1 LNFQPCRRINT
12 VHQSSRKKPNRI
24 ASISTMP
31 PTTTPTTTPT
41 TAGSSDGKP
50 SDGEFVGNLQNEL
63 NQNNIKH
70 REELYWLRLELDT
83 TNREKEAVEDRMAEL
98 YRDLQEME
106 ESKPSRSRPLVV
118 DAQYVVQLQNQLEKY
133 ERMMRVMNNQ
143 LNLVR
148 NSSDAI
154 VKSLKEEISDIMDEK
169 VKVEMGLM
177 NQLANIDMEKQ
188 DLKTKLQGKDLKL
201 SGSTHTN
208 STASSRGGGLSHGS
222 NSNSNSDENLQAQ
235 VKHLLSE
242 NKRLTT
248 ESAQQRKEALEK
260 GDQTRQEKDA
270 LSRQVKK
277 LQGDMLMMRSTDEA
291 VQAMDQM
298 KHDRNETLY
307 TLERVSLLWDRADE
321 SIQKLESVM
330 MELTPNDEHQD
341 DNREQLLS
349 TLETASLVHGQAKVS
364 LMLIELKLRNNLAC
378 TKNDQLQLGSLTLAD
393 PAVNARISDIQ
404 TEAMSAIEEV
414 QAMLNKQIRGLG
426 EQSELETKIIKETL
440 ESKVT
445 DLKIMEARQQHLE
458 QEIADLQTA
467 EGQAVAGMKDD
478 MDANAM
484 ELYVSQKGLER
495 LQAEVLQVIERV
507 KEKNESIGRLTATVE
522 EHKVRERTLMEE
534 LKRFMREQSE
544 RETAERQRLQELQKD
559 DDVDDIED
567 EEGEYSDDSTEYDEQ
582 TVESFVPAENE
593 SSRSA

>member
-1 LNFQPCRRINT
+1 
-12 VHQSSRKKPNRI
+12 
-24 ASISTMP
+24 MP
-31 PTTTPTTTPT
+31 PKPTPTPT
-41 TAGSSDGKP
+41 TARSSPSRQP
-50 SDGEFVGNLQNEL
+50 SDVQAVGNLQMEL
-63 NQNNIKH
+63 NQTNVKH

-83 TNREKEAVEDRMAEL
+83 TRREKEAVEDRMAAL

-106 ESKPSRSRPLVV
+106 ESKPSRTRPLTV
-118 DAQYVVQLQNQLEKY
+118 DAQYVVKLQNQLEKY

-148 NSSDAI
+148 NSSDAV

-169 VKVEMGLM
+169 VRVEMGLM
-177 NQLANIDMEKQ
+177 NQLASVDKEKQ
-188 DLKTKLQGKDLKL
+188 DLKTQLEGKDLQP
-201 SGSTHTN
+201 SGSAHTN
-208 STASSRGGGLSHGS
+208 TTRTSTLSRGGGSSQG
-222 NSNSNSDENLQAQ
+222 SNSNSDEQLQAQ
-235 VKHLLSE
+235 VKHLLDE
-242 NKRLTT
+242 NYSLTT
-248 ESAQQRKEALEK
+248 DLAQQRKESLQK
-260 GDQTRQEKDA
+260 SDQTRQEKDA

-307 TLERVSLLWDRADE
+307 TLERVALLWDRADE

-330 MELTPNDEHQD
+330 MELKPNDEHQD

-378 TKNDQLQLGSLTLAD
+378 TKNDQLQLGALTLAD
-393 PAVNARISDIQ
+393 PAVNTRISDIQ

-414 QAMLNKQIRGLG
+414 NAMLNKQIEGLG
-426 EQSELETKIIKETL
+426 EQAALETKVIKETL

-445 DLKIMEARQQHLE
+445 DLKIMEARQQDLE
-458 QEIADLQTA
+458 QEISVLQTA
-467 EGQAVAGMKDD
+467 EGEAVTGIED
-478 MDANAM
+478 MDANAL

-495 LQAEVLQVIERV
+495 LQAEVLQIIERV

-522 EHKVRERTLMEE
+522 EHKVRERTLMDE
-534 LKRFMREQSE
+534 LRRFMKEQSD
-544 RETAERQRLQELQKD
+544 REFSERQRRMEMQKD
-559 DDVDDIED
+559 DDDDDED
-567 EEGEYSDDSTEYDEQ
+567 EEVEDGSYSDDSTEYDEQ
-582 TVESFVPAENE
+582 TVEDFVPVN
-593 SSRSA
+593 SA

>member
-1 LNFQPCRRINT
+1 
-12 VHQSSRKKPNRI
+12 
-24 ASISTMP
+24 MP
-31 PTTTPTTTPT
+31 PTKTPTTTPT
-41 TAGSSDGKP
+41 TAGS

-63 NQNNIKH
+63 NQNNVKH

-83 TNREKEAVEDRMAEL
+83 TRREKEAVEDRMAEL

-106 ESKPSRSRPLVV
+106 ESKPSHSSPLVV

-148 NSSDAI
+148 NSSDAV

-188 DLKTKLQGKDLKL
+188 DLKTKLQGTQDLQP
-201 SGSTHTN
+201 SGSTYT
-208 STASSRGGGLSHGS
+208 STAASSRARGGSSHGSNNTS
-222 NSNSNSDENLQAQ
+222 NSNSNSDEQLQAK

-242 NKRLTT
+242 NKRLAT
-248 ESAQQRKEALEK
+248 EFAEQRKEALDK

-298 KHDRNETLY
+298 KYDRNETLY

-330 MELTPNDEHQD
+330 MELTPNEEHHD

-414 QAMLNKQIRGLG
+414 QAMLNKQIQGLG
-426 EQSELETKIIKETL
+426 EQAEFETKAIKETL

-458 QEIADLQTA
+458 QEISDLQAA

-478 MDANAM
+478 MDANAL
-484 ELYVSQKGLER
+484 ELYLSQNVLER

-534 LKRFMREQSE
+534 LRRFMREQSE
-544 RETAERQRLQELQKD
+544 RETAERQRRMESQRD
-559 DDVDDIED
+559 DDVDDEED
-567 EEGEYSDDSTEYDEQ
+567 EEGEGGSYSDDSTEYDEQ

-593 SSRSA
+593 S

>member
-1 LNFQPCRRINT
+1 
-12 VHQSSRKKPNRI
+12 
-24 ASISTMP
+24 
-31 PTTTPTTTPT
+31 
-41 TAGSSDGKP
+41 
-50 SDGEFVGNLQNEL
+50 
-63 NQNNIKH
+63 
-70 REELYWLRLELDT
+70 
-83 TNREKEAVEDRMAEL
+83 
-98 YRDLQEME
+98 
-106 ESKPSRSRPLVV
+106 
-118 DAQYVVQLQNQLEKY
+118 
-133 ERMMRVMNNQ
+133 
-143 LNLVR
+143 
-148 NSSDAI
+148 
-154 VKSLKEEISDIMDEK
+154 MDK
-169 VKVEMGLM
+169 
-177 NQLANIDMEKQ
+177 EKQ
-188 DLKTKLQGKDLKL
+188 DLKTQLQGKDLQQQ
-201 SGSTHTN
+201 SGSTLTN
-208 STASSRGGGLSHGS
+208 TISPSSRGGGSSQGS
-222 NSNSNSDENLQAQ
+222 NSNSKSDEQLQAQ
-235 VKHLLSE
+235 VKQLEDE
-242 NKRLTT
+242 NNRLT
-248 ESAQQRKEALEK
+248 SDLAQQRKESLVK

-307 TLERVSLLWDRADE
+307 TLERVALLWDRADE

-330 MELTPNDEHQD
+330 MELKPNDEHQD

-393 PAVNARISDIQ
+393 PAVNTRISDIQ

-414 QAMLNKQIRGLG
+414 QAMLNTQIEGLG
-426 EQSELETKIIKETL
+426 EQAALETKVIKETL

-458 QEIADLQTA
+458 QEISVLQTA

-522 EHKVRERTLMEE
+522 EHKVRERSLMDE
-534 LKRFMREQSE
+534 LRRFMKEQSD
-544 RETAERQRLQELQKD
+544 RESAQRQRRMDQQNND
-559 DDVDDIED
+559 DDEEEEEVED
-567 EEGEYSDDSTEYDEQ
+567 GSYSDDSTEYDEQ
-582 TVESFVPAENE
+582 TVEDFVPANE
-593 SSRSA
+593 S

>member
-1 LNFQPCRRINT
+1 VSNKQLNHTI
-12 VHQSSRKKPNRI
+12 PNRI
-24 ASISTMP
+24 ASHRIASRRIVSISTMP
-31 PTTTPTTTPT
+31 PSPARTKS
-41 TAGSSDGKP
+41 GSSPGKTSDGKA
-50 SDGEFVGNLQNEL
+50 VGILQEEL
-63 NQNNIKH
+63 NENNVKH

-83 TNREKEAVEDRMAEL
+83 TRREKEAVEDRMAAL
-98 YRDLQEME
+98 YRDMQEME
-106 ESKPSRSRPLVV
+106 ESKPSRTRPLTV
-118 DAQYVVQLQNQLEKY
+118 DAKYVVQLQNQLEKY

-148 NSSDAI
+148 NSSDAV
-154 VKSLKEEISDIMDEK
+154 VKNLKEEISDIMDEK
-169 VKVEMGLM
+169 VKVEINLM
-177 NQLANIDMEKQ
+177 NQLASMDKEKQ
-188 DLKTKLQGKDLKL
+188 DLKTQLQQQ
-201 SGSTHTN
+201 SGSPNTN
-208 STASSRGGGLSHGS
+208 TTSPSRRGGGSSQGS
-222 NSNSNSDENLQAQ
+222 NSNNNSDEKLQAQ
-235 VKHLLSE
+235 VKHLLDE
-242 NKRLTT
+242 NNKLTNDA
-248 ESAQQRKEALEK
+248 AQQRKESLAK

-307 TLERVSLLWDRADE
+307 TLERVALLWDRADE

-330 MELTPNDEHQD
+330 MELKPNDEHQD

-393 PAVNARISDIQ
+393 PAVNTRISDIQ

-414 QAMLNKQIRGLG
+414 QAMLNKEIEGLG
-426 EQSELETKIIKETL
+426 EQAALETKVIKETL

-445 DLKIMEARQQHLE
+445 ALKIMEARQQHLE
-458 QEIADLQTA
+458 QEISALQTA
-467 EGQAVAGMKDD
+467 EGQDVGGMKDG

-495 LQAEVLQVIERV
+495 LQAEVLQVIDRV

-534 LKRFMREQSE
+534 LRRFMKEQSD
-544 RETAERQRLQELQKD
+544 RESAERQRRMEIQNDD
-559 DDVDDIED
+559 DDVEEEEVEDDS
-567 EEGEYSDDSTEYDEQ
+567 YSDDSTEYDEQ
-582 TVESFVPAENE
+582 TLEDFVPANA
-593 SSRSA
+593 S

>member
-1 LNFQPCRRINT
+1 
-12 VHQSSRKKPNRI
+12 
-24 ASISTMP
+24 MP
-31 PTTTPTTTPT
+31 PSPTRTKS
-41 TAGSSDGKP
+41 GSSPGKTSP
-50 SDGEFVGNLQNEL
+50 ARTKSGSSPGKFSDDKAVETLQEEL
-63 NQNNIKH
+63 NENNVKH
-70 REELYWLRLELDT
+70 REEVYWLRLELDT
-83 TNREKEAVEDRMAEL
+83 TRREKEAVEDRMATL
-98 YRDLQEME
+98 YRDMQEME
-106 ESKPSRSRPLVV
+106 ESKPSRTRPLTV

-148 NSSDAI
+148 NSSDAV

-169 VKVEMGLM
+169 VKVEVNLM
-177 NQLANIDMEKQ
+177 NQLASMDKEKQ
-188 DLKTKLQGKDLKL
+188 DLKTQLQGKDLQQQ
-201 SGSTHTN
+201 SGSTLTN
-208 STASSRGGGLSHGS
+208 TISPSSRGGGSSQGS
-222 NSNSNSDENLQAQ
+222 NSNSKSDEQLQAQ
-235 VKHLLSE
+235 VKQLEDE
-242 NKRLTT
+242 NNRLT
-248 ESAQQRKEALEK
+248 SDLAQQRKESLVK

-277 LQGDMLMMRSTDEA
+277 FQGDMLMMRSTDEA
-291 VQAMDQM
+291 IQFMDQM

-307 TLERVSLLWDRADE
+307 TLERVALLWDRADE

-330 MELTPNDEHQD
+330 MELKPNDEHQD

-393 PAVNARISDIQ
+393 PAVNTRISDIQ

-414 QAMLNKQIRGLG
+414 QAMLNTQIEGLG
-426 EQSELETKIIKETL
+426 EQAALETKVIKETL

-458 QEIADLQTA
+458 QEISVLQTA

-478 MDANAM
+478 MDANAL

-522 EHKVRERTLMEE
+522 EHKVRERSLMDE
-534 LKRFMREQSE
+534 LRRFMKEQSD
-544 RETAERQRLQELQKD
+544 RESAQRQRRMDQQNND
-559 DDVDDIED
+559 DDEEEEEVED
-567 EEGEYSDDSTEYDEQ
+567 GSYSDDSTEYDEQ
-582 TVESFVPAENE
+582 TVEDFVPANE
-593 SSRSA
+593 S